1 MTTLAAKWSVVR
13 ARSWWLRKEVM
24 RQIPLHLT
32 LLPGLVIVMIPLAWT
47 ISASLSDLGAV
58 FSWPVRWIPKPVHW
72 ENYAKAL
79 SLQPFGLYFRNTVF
93 VTVLCIQGQLIS
105 SSLVAFAFARLR
117 WRAGDKLFILVLA
130 TMMLPSQVT
139 MIPQFVL
146 FRQLNWI
153 NTYLPL
159 IVPSYFGSPFFIFL
173 LRQFFMSISRELD
186 DAARIDGATSFQIY
200 SRILLPLCRPA
211 LVAVAIFQ
219 FQWSWNSFLE
229 PLIYLH
235 SKSKWLL
242 SLGLQS
248 FLGEYI
254 QWWNL
259 MMAASVVV
267 MVPVIVL
274 FFVGQKYFIQ
284 GVVFTGIKQ

>member
-1 MTTLAAKWSVVR
+1 M
-13 ARSWWLRKEVM
+13 
-24 RQIPLHLT
+24 PLHLT
-32 LLPGLVIVMIPLAWT
+32 LLPGIVIVMIPLVWML
-47 ISASLSDLGAV
+47 SASLSDLGAV
-58 FSWPVRWIPKPVHW
+58 FNWPVRWIPNPVLW
-72 ENYAKAL
+72 ENYPKAL
-79 SLQPFGLYFRNTVF
+79 ALQPFGLYFRNTVF
-93 VTVLCIQGQLIS
+93 VTLLSIQGQLIA
-105 SSLVAFAFARLR
+105 SSLVAFAFARMR
-117 WRAGDKLFILVLA
+117 WRARDKLFILVLA
-130 TMMLPSQVT
+130 TMMLPGQVT

-146 FRQLNWI
+146 YRQLNWI

-186 DAARIDGATSFQIY
+186 DAARMDGATPFQIY

-211 LVAVAIFQ
+211 LIAVAIFQ
-219 FQWSWNSFLE
+219 FQRSWDSFLE

-235 SKSKWLL
+235 SKNKWLL
-242 SLGLQS
+242 SLGLRS

-267 MVPVIVL
+267 MLPVILL
-274 FFVGQKYFIQ
+274 FFIGQKYFIQ